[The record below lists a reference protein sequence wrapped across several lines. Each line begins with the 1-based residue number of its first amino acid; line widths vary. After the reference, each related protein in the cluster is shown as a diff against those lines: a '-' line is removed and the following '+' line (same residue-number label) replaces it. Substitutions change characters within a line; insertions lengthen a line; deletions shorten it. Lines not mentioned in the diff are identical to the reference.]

1 MTRDNLRYAL
11 AVMWL
16 VVTVSLAAWWLAF
29 GLSQARELRQDAGTA
44 RAAQV
49 QRMLLWEGV
58 VFIALL
64 LGGGTALLYAI
75 RSERERRRQVQDF
88 FTAFT
93 HDLKTSLAS
102 VRLQA
107 EGLQE
112 DLAGHAPNQ
121 SLDRLTKDTVRLEL
135 QLDNALHFAEPGAR
149 LQAERV
155 DLSALAA
162 RAALDWPDLT
172 VSIQPGLTAVGDER
186 ALLGILRNL
195 FQNAAVHGRARRVT
209 VTGQARQG
217 RVAVRVADDG
227 EGAPEGMQRALTVP
241 FARLSPTSGTGVGLY
256 ISQRLLARMD
266 GRLVLEPA
274 PAGVCVVVELGEA
287 VA

>member
-1 MTRDNLRYAL
+1 MSRDTLRYTL
-11 AVMWL
+11 AVLWL

-29 GLSQARELRQDAGTA
+29 GLSQARELAHDAGNA

-49 QRMLLWEGV
+49 QRMLLWEGI

-64 LGGGTALLYAI
+64 MTGGTALLYAI
-75 RSERERRRQVQDF
+75 RRERERRKQVQDF

-112 DLAGHAPNQ
+112 DLDGHAPRQ
-121 SLDRLTKDTVRLEL
+121 SLDRLTSDTVRLEL

-155 DLSALAA
+155 DISALAE
-162 RAALDWPDLT
+162 RAALDWPGLD
-172 VSIQPGLTAVGDER
+172 VSVQPGLVGTGDER

-195 FQNAAVHGRARRVT
+195 LQNAAVHGHASKVV
-209 VTGQARQG
+209 VTGDVRHG
-217 RVAVRVADDG
+217 RLMVRVADDG
-227 EGAPEGMQRALTVP
+227 VGAPDGMQRTLTVP
-241 FARLSPTSGTGVGLY
+241 FERVSPTSGTGVGLY
-256 ISQRLLARMD
+256 IAQRLLTRMG
-266 GRLVLEPA
+266 GRLTLAPA
-274 PAGVCVVVELGEA
+274 PSGVSIVIELREA
-287 VA
+287 VS